1 MSFTLALALAVA
13 QPAPVFDPLAFFVGP
28 SRGTGTLKVALKPTV
43 TIRVESLGRHDGK
56 GGIILDQTIREGSQ
70 PPRQRRW
77 LLRPTSP
84 TTLTGTITDTPGTIR
99 GRLKDNRLL
108 LNYSM
113 KGGLKAEHVMTLRS
127 GGRVVINRMT
137 IRKFGIPVAHVEE
150 VITKSD

>member
-1 MSFTLALALAVA
+1 LSFTLALALAAA
-13 QPAPVFDPLAFFVGP
+13 QPSPVFDPLEFFVGP
-28 SRGTGTLKVALKPTV
+28 SRGVGTLKVAMKPTV

-99 GRLKDNRLL
+99 GRLKNNQLL
-108 LNYSM
+108 LNYTM
-113 KGGLKAEHVMTLRS
+113 KGGLKAEHVMTLRP
-127 GGRVVINRMT
+127 GGRVVMNRMT
-137 IRKFGIPVAHVEE
+137 IRKFGFPVAHVEE